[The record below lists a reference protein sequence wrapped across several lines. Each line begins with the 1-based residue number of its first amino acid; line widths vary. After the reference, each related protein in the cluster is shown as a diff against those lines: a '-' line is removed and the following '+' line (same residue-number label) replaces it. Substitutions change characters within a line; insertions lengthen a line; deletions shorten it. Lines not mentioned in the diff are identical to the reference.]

1 MNKIIPKS
9 NKIPLVN
16 QYNSDEFFEKLKNQD
31 EDCYKEFIKL
41 IMQYKD
47 DSINNETLTKKT
59 EEILGKYPELLEEAM
74 LFIDYKRLNVNN
86 YKKNLATKN
95 NINNNNHQNIIESK
109 DNKESNEKNESSV
122 KKETKTENKKME
134 TSIIK
139 EKQITNDYSFPYLTP
154 KIKMSPEYIFFN
166 GLKEIFPPEIYE
178 ILIKILYLYIEG
190 IISQYE
196 FTVLIT
202 PYFNQETHHNLLEF
216 FKSLTNSKILN
227 RRQHAIFD
235 RPMCEMDFSKTR
247 KITGYYELPKEY
259 PILISSGRT
268 DFENNIFNDR
278 LITIPTGSE
287 DDKNPMKKNHYEE
300 NLFAFED
307 KRYEIDMQI
316 EIFNYAINKLTK
328 FHEKISK
335 GILKI
340 NELNEEIIEKEIG
353 KNVKRLII
361 RYYREYG
368 PKVIDGLINNPNM
381 IINVVIKTFNNRI
394 EEAKKQK
401 EEEEKTIKSH
411 FDKIYIKSFDY
422 RSFKFKNFDKR
433 NNNSKAFLREILNRK
448 KDKLITSN
456 INVLK
461 GGTDNSEFF
470 TTLNLK
476 YVKENILN
484 KTKDLSSLIL
494 LGNIDINSIRKKLP
508 EIKIIFENLEILKFT
523 ISIIYYQI
531 INISNIDTDK
541 LVEYFN
547 PLFYYFFGL
556 DLSGLVEALKSNSY
570 FINDK
575 NNNYSNVIENIRNR
589 KVLSEE
595 DYSKFYQLD
604 KLAKLIKEVNVD
616 EEIKRNGSIQKE
628 EEKDIEQISL
638 SQSLNSQD
646 NGKTFKDIIS
656 FNEENDKNKNNNNN
670 EIDVTKIL
678 FYPPKEDGEIILY
691 ANEQCFIFLRY
702 IFCIYER
709 LNKLNEYSFQN
720 SQNLLN
726 GNNNQKEDKGENK
739 GETKMIIEKSNTEDG
754 NAVESLVFKNFI
766 IIYKAL
772 LLKKIENTTVYEELC
787 RDILG
792 NEAYFLFNMDKLIN
806 SLIKIISTILGDNLS
821 KDVLNLF
828 KFEINRKS
836 APNEKL
842 YFANYIQLLDNNSAN
857 NFRILI
863 NPKIYVMTIHLM
875 EIPIEPN
882 KKDYL
887 AQFKEFVNKTLQAS
901 NKKLYEYN
909 QSIETPF
916 NVYLRRNIKQ
926 IKYLRTKENADLISN
941 NLLFRFDYV
950 TKKLQYLKSDC
961 DIMFYKTGEIN
972 KKKRMETKIR
982 KNIMFLSWI
991 NEQN

>member
-1 MNKIIPKS
+1 
-9 NKIPLVN
+9 
-16 QYNSDEFFEKLKNQD
+16 
-31 EDCYKEFIKL
+31 
-41 IMQYKD
+41 
-47 DSINNETLTKKT
+47 
-59 EEILGKYPELLEEAM
+59 
-74 LFIDYKRLNVNN
+74 
-86 YKKNLATKN
+86 
-95 NINNNNHQNIIESK
+95 
-109 DNKESNEKNESSV
+109 
-122 KKETKTENKKME
+122 ME
-134 TSIIK
+134 
-139 EKQITNDYSFPYLTP
+139 
-154 KIKMSPEYIFFN
+154 
-166 GLKEIFPPEIYE
+166 
-178 ILIKILYLYIEG
+178 
-190 IISQYE
+190 
-196 FTVLIT
+196 
-202 PYFNQETHHNLLEF
+202 
-216 FKSLTNSKILN
+216 
-227 RRQHAIFD
+227 
-235 RPMCEMDFSKTR
+235 
-247 KITGYYELPKEY
+247 
-259 PILISSGRT
+259 
-268 DFENNIFNDR
+268 
-278 LITIPTGSE
+278 
-287 DDKNPMKKNHYEE
+287 
-300 NLFAFED
+300 
-307 KRYEIDMQI
+307 
-316 EIFNYAINKLTK
+316 
-328 FHEKISK
+328 
-335 GILKI
+335 
-340 NELNEEIIEKEIG
+340 
-353 KNVKRLII
+353 
-361 RYYREYG
+361 
-368 PKVIDGLINNPNM
+368 
-381 IINVVIKTFNNRI
+381 
-394 EEAKKQK
+394 
-401 EEEEKTIKSH
+401 
-411 FDKIYIKSFDY
+411 SFDY

-476 YVKENILN
+476 YVKENILK

-556 DLSGLVEALKSNSY
+556 DLSDLVDSLKNNSY

-575 NNNYSNVIENIRNR
+575 NNNYTNVIDSIRNR
-589 KVLSEE
+589 QVLSEE

-604 KLAKLIKEVNVD
+604 KLAKLIKEINVD
-616 EEIKRNGSIQKE
+616 EEIKSKGGIKKE
-628 EEKDIEQISL
+628 EEQDIEQISL

-656 FNEENDKNKNNNNN
+656 FNEDKDKNNSN
-670 EIDVTKIL
+670 EFDISKIL

-720 SQNLLN
+720 AQTLIN
-726 GNNNQKEDKGENK
+726 GTNKNEEKQEN
-739 GETKMIIEKSNTEDG
+739 KMIIEKSNIKDE

-806 SLIKIISTILGDNLS
+806 SLIKIISTILSDNLS

-842 YFANYIQLLDNNSAN
+842 YFSNYIQLLDNNSAN

-909 QSIETPF
+909 QSNDAPF
-916 NVYLRRNIKQ
+916 NIYLRRNIQK
-926 IKYLRTKENADLISN
+926 IKHLRTKENADLISN

-972 KKKRMETKIR
+972 KKKRRETKIK
-982 KNIMFLSWI
+982 KNIMFLSWV
-991 NEQN
+991 NEQII

>member
-1 MNKIIPKS
+1 MNKIIPKN

-16 QYNSDEFFEKLKNQD
+16 QNNSDKFFEKLKNQD

-41 IMQYKD
+41 IIQYKD
-47 DSINNETLTKKT
+47 DSINNETLAKKT

-74 LFIDYKRLNVNN
+74 LFIDYKKLNLNN
-86 YKKNLATKN
+86 YRKNLTTKN
-95 NINNNNHQNIIESK
+95 NINNDSKPNNEEDNINK
-109 DNKESNEKNESSV
+109 DTKEKNESSI
-122 KKETKTENKKME
+122 KKENKTENKK
-134 TSIIK
+134 SDSAIIK
-139 EKQITNDYSFPYLTP
+139 EKQMTIDYSFPYLTP

-202 PYFNQETHHNLLEF
+202 PYFNQETQNNLLEF

-247 KITGYYELPKEY
+247 KISGYYELPKEY

-328 FHEKISK
+328 FNEKINK
-335 GILKI
+335 GILKM
-340 NELNEEIIEKEIG
+340 NDLNEEIVEKEIG

-381 IINVVIKTFNNRI
+381 IINVVIKRFNNRI

-401 EEEEKTIKSH
+401 EEEEKTIKAH

-476 YVKENILN
+476 YVKENILK

-556 DLSGLVEALKSNSY
+556 DLSDLVDSLKNNSY

-575 NNNYSNVIENIRNR
+575 NNNYTNVIDSIRNR
-589 KVLSEE
+589 QVLSEE

-604 KLAKLIKEVNVD
+604 KLAKLIKEINVD
-616 EEIKRNGSIQKE
+616 EEIKSKGGIKKE
-628 EEKDIEQISL
+628 EEQDIEQISL

-656 FNEENDKNKNNNNN
+656 FNEDKDKNNNN
-670 EIDVTKIL
+670 EIDISKIL

-720 SQNLLN
+720 SQTLLN

-739 GETKMIIEKSNTEDG
+739 RI
-754 NAVESLVFKNFI
+754 
-766 IIYKAL
+766 L
-772 LLKKIENTTVYEELC
+772 LLFI
-787 RDILG
+787 
-792 NEAYFLFNMDKLIN
+792 
-806 SLIKIISTILGDNLS
+806 
-821 KDVLNLF
+821 
-828 KFEINRKS
+828 
-836 APNEKL
+836 KL
-842 YFANYIQLLDNNSAN
+842 YF
-857 NFRILI
+857 
-863 NPKIYVMTIHLM
+863 
-875 EIPIEPN
+875 
-882 KKDYL
+882 
-887 AQFKEFVNKTLQAS
+887 
-901 NKKLYEYN
+901 
-909 QSIETPF
+909 
-916 NVYLRRNIKQ
+916 
-926 IKYLRTKENADLISN
+926 
-941 NLLFRFDYV
+941 
-950 TKKLQYLKSDC
+950 
-961 DIMFYKTGEIN
+961 
-972 KKKRMETKIR
+972 
-982 KNIMFLSWI
+982 
-991 NEQN
+991 